1 MVRAHGACEPKGD
14 RRMGKHM
21 KLTEQE
27 RATII
32 DALTVAAC
40 QYVRMRTKLPTW
52 HSTACR

>member
-1 MVRAHGACEPKGD
+1 
-14 RRMGKHM
+14 MGKHM